1 MFEKSLDHGVSVEEE
16 GGAFRSRGCDLGVR
30 KRGVAA
36 KNGKSKKKEK
46 CWFEGHHKQKETMEG
61 NSSYSLLS
69 YPTDDS
75 SVGQTYTEE
84 YCVNDLL
91 NCVK

>member
-30 KRGVAA
+30 KRGVVA

-46 CWFEGHHKQKETMEG
+46 CWFEGHHKQKEG
-61 NSSYSLLS
+61 ASPRVSFF
-69 YPTDDS
+69 
-75 SVGQTYTEE
+75 
-84 YCVNDLL
+84 
-91 NCVK
+91 